1 MRDVAGNTPFWDNS
15 ALTGLKRVSNSSDPQ
30 ARAQAAKEAAQYF
43 EGMFMQMMMKSAKPI
58 GGDAGGGLFKSQAL
72 SSFQDMYENQTS
84 MNVGGKGA
92 GLARIIEQ
100 QILGKGIR

>member
-15 ALTGLKRVSNSSDPQ
+15 ALTGMKRISQSSNPQ
-30 ARAQAAKEAAQYF
+30 ERVQAAKDAAQYF
-43 EGMFMQMMMKSAKPI
+43 EGMFMQMMLKSAKPI

-72 SSFQDMYENQTS
+72 NSFQDMYENQTS
-84 MNVGGKGA
+84 MNVGGKGV